1 MGYSQN
7 LADVY
12 GQIAERGGDTLEAA
26 AALFEL
32 GHYYL
37 HGEFSHSIHTSS
49 AENLRESSY
58 LYILQAL
65 LR

>member
-1 MGYSQN
+1 MVYSQN

-37 HGEFSHSIHTSS
+37 HGEFSQSMHTDS

-58 LYILQAL
+58 CIFCRHY
-65 LR
+65 